1 MSKSCIWAGVVG
13 PALSRLCET
22 ENRAVPST
30 PSPLDTT
37 CHPGN
42 LGYGTASPIAPCIP
56 PRAQHGI
63 TRPSSTKPRTA
74 EPAKPDFLSAGQR
87 GRVGVRL
94 VGAIWRGVTDW
105 AARAY
110 PAIRCSLKAG
120 DQKASDGDIMSKSC
134 IWAGVVGPALSRL
147 CETENRAVP
156 STPSGTACPRRPQ
169 IRHGITCPSSTKP
182 RTAEPAE
189 PDVLSAGQGGRA
201 GVRLVGAIWRD
212 IRLVRAIWR
221 DVRLIGA
228 VRKYVRLAR
237 AEPFT
242 ESPT

>member
-1 MSKSCIWAGVVG
+1 GVVG

-22 ENRAVPST
+22 ENRAVPTT

-63 TRPSSTKPRTA
+63 ARPSSTKPRTA
-74 EPAKPDFLSAGQR
+74 EPAKPDFLSAGQG
-87 GRVGVRL
+87 GRVGARL
-94 VGAIWRGVTDW
+94 T
-105 AARAY
+105 
-110 PAIRCSLKAG
+110 
-120 DQKASDGDIMSKSC
+120 
-134 IWAGVVGPALSRL
+134 
-147 CETENRAVP
+147 
-156 STPSGTACPRRPQ
+156 
-169 IRHGITCPSSTKP
+169 
-182 RTAEPAE
+182 
-189 PDVLSAGQGGRA
+189 
-201 GVRLVGAIWRD
+201 GAIWRD